1 MEVYLSLSYW
11 LFQFE
16 VWIILGIVLI
26 IIDIWVG
33 FGMIIL
39 PVGVAALLLAA
50 LLFGESRQLFG
61 EMDLFPS
68 WRVVLIWFAGLS
80 ILSVGLIRV
89 VFQRSRK
96 GGTDINKY

>member
-1 MEVYLSLSYW
+1 M
-11 LFQFE
+11 
-16 VWIILGIVLI
+16 WIILGIVLI
-26 IIDIWVG
+26 IVDIWIG

-96 GGTDINKY
+96 SGTDINKY